1 MSSAFNFTIKSI
13 RFDENYYPSENTRI
27 TTNFANLARGQSRQ
41 ENLRNTLKMIDNR
54 FNTLAHW
61 DNPEGDRYAVELEII
76 SVEMKVEAGTDSNA
90 LPLIE
95 ILKTNIVDKK
105 TNERIEGIVGNNF
118 SSYVRDYDFSVLLL
132 EHNKNQSGFS
142 TPENF
147 GDLHGNLFKSF
158 IESETYKAN
167 FKKPPVICL
176 SVSSSKVYQRTEN
189 QHPVLGT
196 EYLQD
201 EYSLTDEYFQ
211 KMGLKVRYFMPPN
224 SVAPLA
230 FYFSGDLLADY
241 SNLELISTISTMESF
256 QKIYR
261 PEIYNAN
268 SVAGKSYQPSLSNQ
282 DYSLTRIVY
291 DREERSRLAI
301 EQGKFVEEQFI
312 KPYRETLEQWSASYA
327 AQNNSQKSYAH

>member
-95 ILKTNIVDKK
+95 ILKTNIVDQK

-167 FKKPPVICL
+167 FNKPPVICL

-268 SVAGKSYQPSLSNQ
+268 SAAGKSYQPSLSNQ

-312 KPYRETLEQWSASYA
+312 KPYQNILEQWSASYA
-327 AQNNSQKSYAH
+327 AQSNSQKSYAH